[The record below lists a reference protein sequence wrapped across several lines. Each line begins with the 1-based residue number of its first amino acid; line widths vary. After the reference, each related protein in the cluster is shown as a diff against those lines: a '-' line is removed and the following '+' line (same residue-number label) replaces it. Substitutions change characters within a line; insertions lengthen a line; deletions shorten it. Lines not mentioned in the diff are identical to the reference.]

1 MVFLDTQSDEGDI
14 LIKFYDQ
21 DSATEKFFCVDIG
34 SGGIDFFEP
43 ETYASTRFVLNIP
56 SHQVTKSTFEISE
69 MNQQRKV
76 LYKNFD
82 YLTNKDK
89 HTKEMIVEPPLR
101 TDDCDQSIFSDT
113 LTIKRPDEGLR
124 QPTIQVGSAND
135 KIEIEIDDSKFS

>member
-1 MVFLDTQSDEGDI
+1 
-14 LIKFYDQ
+14 
-21 DSATEKFFCVDIG
+21 
-34 SGGIDFFEP
+34 
-43 ETYASTRFVLNIP
+43 
-56 SHQVTKSTFEISE
+56 

-135 KIEIEIDDSKFS
+135 KIEIEIDDSKLS